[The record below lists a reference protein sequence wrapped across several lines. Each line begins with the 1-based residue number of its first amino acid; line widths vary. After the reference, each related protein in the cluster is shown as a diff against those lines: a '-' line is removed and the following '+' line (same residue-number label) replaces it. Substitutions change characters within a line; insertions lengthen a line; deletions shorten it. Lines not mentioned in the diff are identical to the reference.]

1 MAVKYYAVAV
11 GKKPGIY
18 TKWDECKAMVHGF
31 PGAVYKSF
39 KTQEEAEAF
48 LKSAPARGGEAHAKG
63 AAQQKAA
70 QGAAQQKAA
79 QGAAQQKAGTDGGGK
94 AGTKGAESAGE
105 TEDLPENYAFVDGSF
120 HAGTGVYGYGGFLI
134 HAGGK
139 EVLQGAGKEPEM
151 ASMRNVAGE
160 VLGSM
165 AAIEKALELGLKD
178 LTIYYDYMGIEMWAK
193 GLWKRNKKGTV
204 AYYEYVRSVEDKIRL
219 SFVKVK
225 GHSGVMGN
233 EEADRLAKEA
243 VGITG

>member
-11 GKKPGIY
+11 GKKTGIY

-39 KTQEEAEAF
+39 KTPEEAEAF
-48 LKSAPARGGEAHAKG
+48 LKSAPARAGEAHAGSVQQKATPAAARQKAAPG
-63 AAQQKAA
+63 AAQQKTAP
-70 QGAAQQKAA
+70 
-79 QGAAQQKAGTDGGGK
+79 AGSGK
-94 AGTKGAESAGE
+94 VKTKGAESAGE
-105 TEDLPENYAFVDGSF
+105 TEELPENYAFVDGSF

>member
-1 MAVKYYAVAV
+1 MQKERRSRRQR
-11 GKKPGIY
+11 K
-18 TKWDECKAMVHGF
+18 EQH
-31 PGAVYKSF
+31 SRN
-39 KTQEEAEAF
+39 QEQPET
-48 LKSAPARGGEAHAKG
+48 ARQRREVRN
-63 AAQQKAA
+63 
-70 QGAAQQKAA
+70 
-79 QGAAQQKAGTDGGGK
+79 
-94 AGTKGAESAGE
+94 
-105 TEDLPENYAFVDGSF
+105 LPERQRICRRITRSWMALFTPVP
-120 HAGTGVYGYGGFLI
+120 ACTVMEVI

>member
-1 MAVKYYAVAV
+1 MPAE
-11 GKKPGIY
+11 KKCCRVRGRSRR
-18 TKWDECKAMVHGF
+18 WRRCAMW
-31 PGAVYKSF
+31 
-39 KTQEEAEAF
+39 Q
-48 LKSAPARGGEAHAKG
+48 GGEV
-63 AAQQKAA
+63 
-70 QGAAQQKAA
+70 
-79 QGAAQQKAGTDGGGK
+79 
-94 AGTKGAESAGE
+94 
-105 TEDLPENYAFVDGSF
+105 F
-120 HAGTGVYGYGGFLI
+120 
-134 HAGGK
+134 
-139 EVLQGAGKEPEM
+139 
-151 ASMRNVAGE
+151 
-160 VLGSM
+160 GSM